1 MEVEQ
6 TNDKQHSEPHL
17 GATDYWHSACAGVYR
32 QEKVMNKRE
41 YVTRCRRIISAYD
54 KDNDS
59 DKDHDSY
66 IRDIEWLLDEYD
78 DELDF

>member
-1 MEVEQ
+1 
-6 TNDKQHSEPHL
+6 
-17 GATDYWHSACAGVYR
+17 
-32 QEKVMNKRE
+32 MNKRE
-41 YVTRCRRIISAYD
+41 FMTRCRRIISAYD